1 MLKSIA
7 KRLPCGCEIVGVLNG
22 TVCLDHIFAPCP
34 LHAAAPEM
42 LEACKRALDA
52 LGEDRTPTDRREAE
66 RFIHEIVKKAEG
78 RGI

>member
-1 MLKSIA
+1 MLESNA

-22 TVCLDHIFAPCP
+22 TVCVDHILELCP

-42 LEACKRALDA
+42 LEALKDARVHLEYGPGGGFKSVLDDIIA
-52 LGEDRTPTDRREAE
+52 K
-66 RFIHEIVKKAEG
+66 VEG